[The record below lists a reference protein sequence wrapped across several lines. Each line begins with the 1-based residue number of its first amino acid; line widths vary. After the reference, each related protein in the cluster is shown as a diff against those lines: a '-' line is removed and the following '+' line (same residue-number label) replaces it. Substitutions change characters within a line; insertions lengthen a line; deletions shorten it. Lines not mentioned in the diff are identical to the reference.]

1 MRRII
6 LTTGLLIALLWA
18 LTGCGK
24 KNKKTGPDATV
35 PVTEEP
41 TPEPFRDF
49 TEEYAGTVRFVDEQG
64 NTVWSLYGSM
74 AFTSAVGGIG
84 GGDSWEIYGSL
95 KSYSVKNANGEQL
108 LAIRVSVS
116 GSAEGREYTLQIGS
130 TEQKLSVIKTD
141 VLSSQ
146 ADRFQIYSVNNRMVF
161 LQNGETLLVITA
173 KPAEM
178 IVAAPDGENTKIY
191 RFPVRNFTVAVT
203 EGQAS
208 ASVPKGRLLPAIE
221 TTDPEEL
228 LSLSGKNSVATLL
241 DTIRK
246 ASYREWPAS
255 YVQITKEKETVGS
268 RSTEY
273 RASYHEDSVVINRTE
288 SSAPSTVT
296 EYAFETL
303 SEGTTTVEYYTF
315 SGSFDKLEYTF
326 EADELDDYRT
336 GILASELARQKAAD
350 AYENG
355 LVPVSL
361 TRTSYGYEERGISE
375 DGSYIRYYYT
385 VWASGNIL
393 SKYSGDGKLLSMRF
407 YSLGDLDGNV
417 YADGEPDA
425 SEPENVFIRYEYDEY
440 GVCVSEQSSLRNI
453 SYEYAFTDIAFDGEN
468 DTVRHE
474 WRELMPYLENAPKI
488 PPTGKDEPD
497 GGEDSDDTDED
508 NSEDGD
514 TEAGK
519 AET

>member
-24 KNKKTGPDATV
+24 KNKKAGPDATV

-64 NTVWSLYGSM
+64 NTVWSCGGSM
-74 AFTSAVGGIG
+74 AFTSSAGGIG

-95 KSYSVKNANGEQL
+95 ESYTVKNADGRQL
-108 LAIRVSVS
+108 FTVRVS
-116 GSAEGREYTLQIGS
+116 GSAEGRVYTLSVGS
-130 TEQKLSVIKTD
+130 TEQELSKIQTD

-161 LQNGETLLVITA
+161 LQNGKTLLVITA
-173 KPAEM
+173 KQDEM
-178 IVAAPDGENTKIY
+178 IVAAPDGENAKVY
-191 RFPVRNFTVAVT
+191 RFPVRNFTVSET
-203 EGQAS
+203 EGKS
-208 ASVPKGRLLPAIE
+208 ALSVPKGRLLPAVE
-221 TTDPEEL
+221 STDPEEL
-228 LSLSGKNSVATLL
+228 LSLSGTHALATLF

-255 YVQITKEKETVGS
+255 YVQITKKKETAGS

-273 RASYHEDSVVINRTE
+273 RASYHEDSVVVNRTD

-315 SGSFDKLEYTF
+315 SGGFDKLEYTF

-355 LVPVSL
+355 LISVSL
-361 TRTSYGYEERGISE
+361 TRTAYGYEERGVAG
-375 DGSYIRYYYT
+375 DGSYIRYYFT
-385 VWASGNIL
+385 VWASGSIL
-393 SKYSGDGKLLSMRF
+393 TKYSGDGKLLSMRF
-407 YSLGDLDGNV
+407 YALSDREGNV
-417 YADGEPDA
+417 YADGDPEA
-425 SEPENVFIRYEYDEY
+425 AEPENALIRYEYDEY
-440 GVCVSEQSSLRNI
+440 GVCVSEQSAQKSI

-497 GGEDSDDTDED
+497 DGEDSDDADED
-508 NSEDGD
+508 NSGDGD